1 MENEFKK
8 ILGEVKDVERFDR
21 FMKFC
26 VERLNRG
33 DDVSEIWTAWNLEN
47 N

>member
-8 ILGEVKDVERFDR
+8 ILGEVKDVEKFAR
-21 FMKFC
+21 FMNFC